1 MKKNVLILLSFIMI
15 ATLAAC
21 AGEVAEPTAIIATEP
36 VATAAQT
43 AVTPSLPPTEYTAQ
57 LPTTPSVDEQPRPRP
72 EVDREGHPITLPETI
87 NSIISIGPAKT
98 EILVALGAADRI
110 IAACMFSEN
119 VAGLPEG
126 VSMRLDIVGL
136 DAEYVVSLMPD
147 IVFITDMARVGGA
160 DDPLA
165 PVSQAGISVIYM
177 PSSTSITGVIE
188 DIRFIAA
195 ILEEFDAGETII
207 STMQA
212 EIDQVVEIA
221 ANIQTSRRVYFE
233 VYPAPWMVSFGQG
246 TFLHEMIELLGAE
259 NIFADVDGW
268 FSVSDEVLIYLD
280 PEVILTTTDV
290 LDDPIGEIK
299 QRPGFSAITAVQ
311 NGEVFQICTDASSR
325 PSHNIVVALREM
337 AVAIFPE
344 YF

>member
-1 MKKNVLILLSFIMI
+1 MKKTITILLSLIIM
-15 ATLAAC
+15 AAALTACVGELAQPPAVE
-21 AGEVAEPTAIIATEP
+21 AAPTAAAPPPAVSPTAEPVEAGAG
-36 VATAAQT
+36 
-43 AVTPSLPPTEYTAQ
+43 PPTVRAAE
-57 LPTTPSVDEQPRPRP
+57 SQPRPRP
-72 EVDREGHPITLPETI
+72 EVDREGFPIILPETI
-87 NSIISIGPAKT
+87 NSIISIGPANT

-110 IAACMFSEN
+110 IAVDMFSEN
-119 VAGLPEG
+119 ISGLPEG

-177 PSSTSITGVIE
+177 PSSTSIAGVKE

-195 ILEEFDAGETII
+195 ILEEFGAGENII

-212 EIDQVVEIA
+212 EIDEVAEIA

-233 VYPAPWMVSFGQG
+233 IYPAPWMVSFGQG
-246 TFLHEMIELLGAE
+246 TFLNEMIEILGAE
-259 NIFADVDGW
+259 NIFADEDGW
-268 FSVSDEVLIYLD
+268 FSVSDELLIYLD

-299 QRPGFSAITAVQ
+299 QRPGFGSITAVK

-325 PSHNIVVALREM
+325 PSHNIVIALREM